1 MKVKGKV
8 KAIDCFEPICEIGK
22 AGVQLQERV
31 ADYHKALDFYFPRDW
46 DSAENIFKTL
56 LQDGPDSVLYGLY
69 QERIGALREQTLPE
83 DWDGSFTHTSK

>member
-31 ADYHKALDFYFPRDW
+31 ADYHKALDFYFARDW

-56 LQDGPDSVLYGLY
+56 
-69 QERIGALREQTLPE
+69 
-83 DWDGSFTHTSK
+83 